1 MPHWWLR
8 DIDVFDQFLQI
19 WKIPANITWWPADQK
34 PKPSLESSIF
44 HPNGAKTRVLLV
56 PKHAWH
62 VPCIF
67 LRPSSIEPRWNK
79 KNPRSLSLRNMSR
92 WNAKGILPEYA
103 AWICFFCFKTTSYK
117 FQRKQFGHPEFE
129 ATRSFKAFRCCCH
142 RLGEESWKWIEKKS
156 AETKRLSMLGT
167 SLANHTQSQIPYI
180 LPDFE
185 MRTFVAKKYPF
196 QLGQHQQS
204 NGGRW
209 TTFERGFWNWSVF
222 GAWWWMEDFIQQ
234 CKHLKKEK
242 QPSYRVFGHQDSS
255 PKVVTWYFSWGT
267 DLIQQQVEFHLVNA
281 MKIFVVKGVSIWEDR
296 HQFFAIFRAEQRDA
310 SHKIRRYDRLLD
322 GSSPNHD
329 KSFLD
334 THFSRQD
341 DILNKHLIMSKLGFG
356 KIRRNLAL
364 WQVWRMG
371 WKFRTTK
378 LSTQQKWLERQAKGL
393 MKNSSC
399 QRSFV
404 LNVGFTSVRGKAPAD
419 PF

>member
-1 MPHWWLR
+1 
-8 DIDVFDQFLQI
+8 
-19 WKIPANITWWPADQK
+19 
-34 PKPSLESSIF
+34 
-44 HPNGAKTRVLLV
+44 
-56 PKHAWH
+56 
-62 VPCIF
+62 
-67 LRPSSIEPRWNK
+67 
-79 KNPRSLSLRNMSR
+79 
-92 WNAKGILPEYA
+92 
-103 AWICFFCFKTTSYK
+103 
-117 FQRKQFGHPEFE
+117 
-129 ATRSFKAFRCCCH
+129 
-142 RLGEESWKWIEKKS
+142 
-156 AETKRLSMLGT
+156 MLGT

-185 MRTFVAKKYPF
+185 RIRTFVEKKWPP
-196 QLGQHQQS
+196 S
-204 NGGRW
+204 DWDNIKVTAGRW

-222 GAWWWMEDFIQQ
+222 GAWWWMKDFIQQ

-242 QPSYRVFGHQDSS
+242 QPTYRVFGHQDSS
-255 PKVVTWYFSWGT
+255 PKVATWYFSWGT

-329 KSFLD
+329 TSFLD

-378 LSTQQKWLERQAKGL
+378 LSTRQKWLERQAKGL

-404 LNVGFTSVRGKAPAD
+404 LNVGFTSVRARACGPILFNFEFSVLLILSGASC
-419 PF
+419 